1 MIRLWKQFDKGLK
14 PYWKNYVFQSLS
26 ATAIMIVLL
35 GFLTFKNIIIISSIG
50 SSVFIVFAMPGTIT
64 AHPRHLIFG
73 QIMGLISGIVGSLL
87 TNIDFLPVIVC
98 YAFAVGLSVFL
109 MVITDTE
116 HPPAAGTALGV
127 AVMGFSI
134 EASLLLI
141 YAVSVLAFVRT
152 VFRNKLRD
160 LL

>member
-1 MIRLWKQFDKGLK
+1 VTRSFKLLDKGLK
-14 PYWKNYVFQSLS
+14 EHWKNYVFQSLFT
-26 ATAIMIVLL
+26 TAVMLVLL
-35 GFLTFKNIIIISSIG
+35 IFLTIRNIIIISSIG
-50 SSVFIVFAMPGTIT
+50 SSVFIVFAMPSTIT
-64 AHPRHLIFG
+64 AQPRNLVFG
-73 QIMGLISGIVGSLL
+73 QIVGLISGTAGSLL
-87 TNIDFLPVIVC
+87 TRVDSIPVIFC

-134 EASLLLI
+134 EAALLLI

-152 VFRNKLRD
+152 VFKNKLRD